1 MAFLI
6 NHMRTYKYNLGG
18 QEFVIRLSDSGR
30 RIVDVSLDGKAVG
43 VTEAEMPRYAAVI
56 ALALLHYEVDDI
68 HDDESDIITFDDDES
83 PWSAPAQ
90 LHTAVG

>member
-1 MAFLI
+1 
-6 NHMRTYKYNLGG
+6 MRTYKYNLGG

-30 RIVDVSLDGKAVG
+30 RIASVSLGGQPVG
-43 VTEAEMPRYAAVI
+43 VSEEDMPRYAAVI
-56 ALALLHYEVDDI
+56 ALALLKYEVDDI
-68 HDDESDIITFDDDES
+68 HDDESDIITFDDEES

>member
-1 MAFLI
+1 
-6 NHMRTYKYNLGG
+6 MRTYKYNLGG

-30 RIVDVSLDGKAVG
+30 RIAGVALDGKPIG
-43 VTEAEMPRYAAVI
+43 VSEADMPRYAAVI
-56 ALALLHYEVDDI
+56 ALALLKYEVDDI